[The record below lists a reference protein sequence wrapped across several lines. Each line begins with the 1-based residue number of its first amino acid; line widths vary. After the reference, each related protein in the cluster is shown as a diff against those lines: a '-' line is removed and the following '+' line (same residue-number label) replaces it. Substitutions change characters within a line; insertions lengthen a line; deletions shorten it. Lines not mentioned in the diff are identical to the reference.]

1 MHRRLRRERTRY
13 AFAPE
18 PQLKA
23 VAPAAM
29 TSQAGR
35 ISTMSASLPASR
47 RPNPLLAVLG
57 RMLESVLNRAIDL
70 DPDTR
75 ARLDALDGRAVTL
88 DLAGSSGR
96 MAPALRIAVGA
107 GRLQVGPAFEGDSAL
122 RVSATP
128 GSLIGLALA
137 RGRDGGLP
145 PGRVSIAGDAE
156 LARRLEQLAS
166 RFAPD
171 IDAAF
176 ARAFGD
182 VAGFRIARAFRGAFA
197 WSRTSAQSLARDTA
211 EFLTEEG
218 RDAVARAELDTFLD
232 DVDALR
238 ERADRF
244 AARVRRLAAH
254 GPARA

>member
-1 MHRRLRRERTRY
+1 
-13 AFAPE
+13 
-18 PQLKA
+18 
-23 VAPAAM
+23 M

-88 DLAGSSGR
+88 DLAGSSAGR
-96 MAPALRIAVGA
+96 MAPALRIVVGA

>member
-1 MHRRLRRERTRY
+1 
-13 AFAPE
+13 
-18 PQLKA
+18 
-23 VAPAAM
+23 
-29 TSQAGR
+29 
-35 ISTMSASLPASR
+35 MSASLPASR

-96 MAPALRIAVGA
+96 MAPALRIVVGA

-218 RDAVARAELDTFLD
+218 RGVNVILDMGELLYMNSTGLNIMISVLTRTRKAGGQVLLANISHGVRQLFVVTKLDTVFPILD
-232 DVDALR
+232 TVELALAKLR
-238 ERADRF
+238 
-244 AARVRRLAAH
+244 
-254 GPARA
+254 P